1 MRATLEPMLSLP
13 GFRPQGESPLYR
25 QLYDYLREGILK
37 GQLAPGT
44 RLPPTR
50 DLSRE
55 LGLSRNTV
63 VSAFEQLL
71 AEGYLEARVGDGT
84 YVARTLPGQWEAR
97 PLEQGPGPNG
107 RRLSRRGEELA
118 RTPVTLRRKRG
129 SGAFRAGLPDFRAF
143 PMKLWARLEAR
154 HWKLAPDELLNY
166 SDPAGYYPLRESVAA
181 YLQTSRGVVC
191 TPEQVIITTGSQQGL
206 DLAAR
211 LLLDPGD
218 AVWVEDPGYLG
229 ARGAFLAAGA
239 RVVAVSVDREG
250 LDVATGRRLEPRARL
265 AYVTPSH
272 QYPLGVTLSLRRRLE
287 LLEWASE
294 QTAWIVED
302 DYDSEYRYRGR
313 PLAALQGLDREGR
326 VIYVGTFSKV
336 MMPGLRLGYLVVPPD
351 LIEAFAAG
359 RALMD
364 RHPPG
369 PVQAVLAEFI
379 REGHFVRHIKRTRL
393 LYAERQQALLEALER
408 HFGGWLEVHQADAGL
423 HLAAWLP
430 QGVDD
435 QEASRLAAEQGIEV
449 LPLSAYSLAKLPR
462 GGLML
467 GYAAFT
473 LAELEEGVVALRE
486 ALTPLMRTIS

>member
-1 MRATLEPMLSLP
+1 MR
-13 GFRPQGESPLYR
+13 
-25 QLYDYLREGILK
+25 
-37 GQLAPGT
+37 
-44 RLPPTR
+44 
-50 DLSRE
+50 
-55 LGLSRNTV
+55 
-63 VSAFEQLL
+63 
-71 AEGYLEARVGDGT
+71 
-84 YVARTLPGQWEAR
+84 
-97 PLEQGPGPNG
+97 
-107 RRLSRRGEELA
+107 
-118 RTPVTLRRKRG
+118 
-129 SGAFRAGLPDFRAF
+129 
-143 PMKLWARLEAR
+143 LWARLEAR

-166 SDPAGYYPLRESVAA
+166 SDPAGHYPLRESVAA

-211 LLLDPGD
+211 LLLDPGE

-239 RVVAVSVDREG
+239 RVVAVGVDREG
-250 LDVATGRRLEPRARL
+250 LDVAAGRRLEPRARL

-294 QTAWIVED
+294 HSAWIVED

-313 PLAALQGLDREGR
+313 PLAALQGLDRQGR

-351 LIEAFAAG
+351 LVEAFVAG

-393 LYAERQQALLEALER
+393 LYAERQEALIQALRR
-408 HFGGWLEVHQADAGL
+408 HFGGWLEVEGAEAGL

-430 QGVDD
+430 PGIDD
-435 QEASRLAAEQGIEV
+435 QEASRLAAEQGIEA
-449 LPLSAYSLAKLPR
+449 LPLSAYSLCRLPR

-473 LAELEEGVVALRE
+473 PAELAEGVAALRE
-486 ALTPLMRTIS
+486 ALAPLMREL